1 MTALTPTQLSTTG
14 ATVSSLIAGFWRTK
28 HWGMSAQ
35 ELLAYIEQLLELGIT
50 TMDHAMVYR
59 SQAPF
64 GAALAL
70 QPSVRQRMEIIGKCG
85 IRPAGF
91 GPLGAQDINHY
102 DSSAQAIIES
112 VDASL
117 QELGTDY
124 LDVLLLHRPDYL
136 MQAEEVATAFEQLHQ
151 QGKVRHFGVSNFST
165 HQFERLQQQ
174 WQPGLVTNQI
184 ELSPLNMQALDSG
197 VLEQC
202 SNYGV
207 RPMLWSCLA
216 GGALLTPVSTTSQRV
231 HSALQQV
238 ATELD
243 TPHLEQ
249 VVYAWVTSLPSQPIP
264 LLGTSKIERA
274 AIAVR
279 GAQQKLTREQWY
291 RIWEAANGAPV
302 P

>member
-1 MTALTPTQLSTTG
+1 MTPLAPTQLSSSG
-14 ATVSSLIAGFWRTK
+14 VQVSPLIAGFWRTK
-28 HWGMSAQ
+28 HWGMNAQ
-35 ELLAYIEQLLELGIT
+35 ELLGYIEQLLELGIT

-70 QPSVRQRMEIIGKCG
+70 RPAVRERMEIISKCG
-85 IRPAGF
+85 IRPVGF
-91 GPLGAQDINHY
+91 GPLGAEQVNHY

-112 VDASL
+112 VHTSL
-117 QELGTDY
+117 RELGTDY

-136 MQAEEVATAFEQLHQ
+136 MQGQEVASAFEQLHQ

-165 HQFERLQQQ
+165 HQFEWLQRH
-174 WQPGLVTNQI
+174 WQPGLVSNQI

-197 VLEQC
+197 LLEQC

-216 GGALLTPVSTTSQRV
+216 GGALLTPVSATAQRI

-238 ATELD
+238 AAELD

-249 VVYAWVTSLPSQPIP
+249 VVYSWLVTLPSQPIP

-274 AIAVR
+274 AVAVQ
-279 GAQQKLTREQWY
+279 GVQQKLTREQWY
-291 RIWEAANGAPV
+291 KIWEAANGAPV